1 MPTLVKVMTKSRS
14 IVPGYDVTLLPA
26 AADEPRFGGERHGGR
41 DRMGSDG
48 SGDDVAVAQ
57 AAGSIVRDKIGLK
70 TMPVET
76 SKSLDSSE
84 A

>member
-1 MPTLVKVMTKSRS
+1 MV
-14 IVPGYDVTLLPA
+14 
-26 AADEPRFGGERHGGR
+26 
-41 DRMGSDG
+41 
-48 SGDDVAVAQ
+48 VAQ
-57 AAGSIVRDKIGLK
+57 AVGSIARDKIGLK

>member
-1 MPTLVKVMTKSRS
+1 
-14 IVPGYDVTLLPA
+14 
-26 AADEPRFGGERHGGR
+26 
-41 DRMGSDG
+41 MGSDG
-48 SGDDVAVAQ
+48 SSDDVAVAQ
-57 AAGSIVRDKIGLK
+57 ATGSIVRDKIGLK

>member
-1 MPTLVKVMTKSRS
+1 
-14 IVPGYDVTLLPA
+14 
-26 AADEPRFGGERHGGR
+26 
-41 DRMGSDG
+41 MGSDG

>member
-1 MPTLVKVMTKSRS
+1 
-14 IVPGYDVTLLPA
+14 LL
-26 AADEPRFGGERHGGR
+26 
-41 DRMGSDG
+41 
-48 SGDDVAVAQ
+48 Q
-57 AAGSIVRDKIGLK
+57 AAGSIARDKIGLK